1 MEVTIKMSVD
11 ELNAVLQCLGNL
23 PTSSGVFPLMM
34 KIRNQAEQQVKPPS
48 AMPDVAVTQAPAR
61 AN

>member
-1 MEVTIKMSVD
+1 MELTIKLSVE

-23 PTSSGVFPLMM
+23 PTSSGAFPLMM
-34 KIRNQAEQQVKPPS
+34 KIRQQAEGQVKPP
-48 AMPDVAVTQAPAR
+48 AGMPEVAVNTITSK

>member
-1 MEVTIKMSVD
+1 MEITVKLTVD

-23 PTSSGVFPLMM
+23 PTSSGAFPLMM
-34 KIRNQAEQQVKPPS
+34 KIRQQAEGQVKPPA
-48 AMPDVAVTQAPAR
+48 AMPDVAVTNAPSR

>member
-1 MEVTIKMSVD
+1 MELTIKLSVE

-23 PTSSGVFPLMM
+23 PTSSGAFPLMM
-34 KIRNQAEQQVKPPS
+34 KIRQQAEGQVKPP
-48 AMPDVAVTQAPAR
+48 AGMPEVAVNTIASK

>member
-1 MEVTIKMSVD
+1 MELTIKLTVD

-23 PTSSGVFPLMM
+23 PTNSGVFPLLM
-34 KIRNQAEQQVKPPS
+34 KIRQQAEGQVKPP
-48 AMPDVAVTQAPAR
+48 AGMPDVAVNTVASK